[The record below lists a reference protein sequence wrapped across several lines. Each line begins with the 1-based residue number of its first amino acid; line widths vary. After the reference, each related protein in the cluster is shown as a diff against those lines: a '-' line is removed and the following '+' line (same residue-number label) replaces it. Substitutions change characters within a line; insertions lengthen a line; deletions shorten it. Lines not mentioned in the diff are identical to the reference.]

1 MCVCAG
7 LSWGISSATHI
18 WHPLLEVMRKHY
30 PEQVGPVIMLNTST
44 IFRFTFSVF
53 KPLIGKKT
61 LEKFKAI

>member
-1 MCVCAG
+1 
-7 LSWGISSATHI
+7 
-18 WHPLLEVMRKHY
+18 MRKHY

-61 LEKFKAI
+61 LEKFKVI